1 MHPKSDVQDCIY
13 LKKYEG
19 RGFIAIEDCVKLAV
33 RGLEMCVRGSEK
45 GLLQGASGGRVD
57 GVEAASVLKKEKK

>member
-1 MHPKSDVQDCIY
+1 M
-13 LKKYEG
+13 
-19 RGFIAIEDCVKLAV
+19 KLAV
-33 RGLEMCVRGSEK
+33 RGFEMCVRGSEK